1 MLRASLEN
9 LKDTS
14 SFLEQ
19 GHGRFLK
26 DGHGFDCSYSC
37 FFVKNPHVRNL
48 HLNHK
53 TNEKKINAYLDCLSI
68 MWDKKLIHS
77 LFFIVFEIEH
87 SGLLTIKTKGP
98 RE

>member
-1 MLRASLEN
+1 MEN

-26 DGHGFDCSYSC
+26 TAMGLIAHILV